1 MDKNTLFAVVLSV
14 VVITVGFMVQNILYP
29 PEPLPE
35 QQPAEDQDERQP
47 QTTQPQE
54 QEEEPEERQAEES
67 EQPSAEEEQAA
78 RELPDGAVAPV
89 EEEQDISTEERTF
102 ENDILDVTF
111 SPRGASVTS
120 FRLLEHTDDGEPVDM
135 ILRGEDDQAAF
146 RLHFG
151 SWEADADTALYH
163 YRETSDPNVVE
174 FYRDFHIVGNEDEPF
189 RVIKRYH
196 FQPGEYLFEVE
207 VDIEN
212 SVNNYIPLNFDGTAY
227 TMEFGPQIGPE
238 FEELDRRTE
247 YRRYFSYADGDRN
260 SFRIGRGES
269 ELIEEQIDWASIVG
283 KYFAAI
289 GVLDAG
295 QYTTRISA
303 EPEPGVEDASKMFF
317 ARSTIQSARNSDTFR
332 FYLGPKVNRVLE
344 RYNDAEDNAWG
355 IRGLDLQ
362 ESVDTRFLLGWLEN
376 ILKAALNFINQFVPN
391 YGVAIIILTILVKA
405 LLFPLTRKS
414 YESTA
419 KMQELSPQMQEV
431 REKYKDNP
439 QKMNAEM
446 ANLYKKQGVNP
457 LGGCL
462 PLLLQ
467 FPFFIAMF
475 GLFNNHFDL
484 RGATFIPG
492 WIDDLS
498 SPESILSFGDFT
510 LPILGWNDLRL
521 LPILFVGTQLI
532 TSKFMQSPGASTQQ
546 MRMITY
552 FLPIVFFF
560 VLYNMP
566 SGLLVYWI
574 VTNVLTAGQ
583 QYFNNRA
590 KHKHA

>member
-1 MDKNTLFAVVLSV
+1 MDKNTLYAVILSV
-14 VVITVGFMVQNILYP
+14 IVITVGFMVQNMLYP
-29 PEPLPE
+29 PEPV
-35 QQPAEDQDERQP
+35 P
-47 QTTQPQE
+47 Q
-54 QEEEPEERQAEES
+54 QAEEQQ
-67 EQPSAEEEQAA
+67 EAPAQPGETAQAEGDEDTTTAAPGDEPSVDTQPA
-78 RELPDGAVAPV
+78 RELAAGAVAPV
-89 EEEQDISTEERTF
+89 PADGIPATTRSYS
-102 ENDILDVTF
+102 NDLVEVTF
-111 SPRGASVTS
+111 TPRGAAVTS
-120 FRLLEHTDDGEPVDM
+120 FRLLDHMSEGEPVEM
-135 ILRGEDDQAAF
+135 IFRGREDQAAF

-151 SWEADADTALYH
+151 GPDSPADTALYR
-163 YRETSDPNVVE
+163 YRETTDPNTVE
-174 FYRDFHIVGNEDEPF
+174 FYRDFYVVGNEDEPF
-189 RVIKRYH
+189 RVVKRYN

-207 VDIEN
+207 VEIEN
-212 SVNNYIPLNFDGTAY
+212 SVNRFIPLNFDGTAY
-227 TMEFGPQIGPE
+227 TLEFGPQIGPE

-247 YRRYFSYADGDRN
+247 YRRYYTYADGNRN
-260 SFRIGRGES
+260 TVRMGRGDRET
-269 ELIEEQIDWASIVG
+269 ITEQIDWASVIG
-283 KYFAAI
+283 KYFNVVGI
-289 GVLDAG
+289 LDAA
-295 QYTTRISA
+295 QYTTVLSA
-303 EPEPGVEDASKMFF
+303 ESEPGLDDASKMFF
-317 ARSTIQSARNSDTFR
+317 SRSIIESSRNTDTFR
-332 FYLGPKVNRVLE
+332 FYLGPKVARILE
-344 RYNDAEDNAWG
+344 RYNDADENAWG
-355 IRGLDLQ
+355 VQGLELQ

-376 ILKAALNFINQFVPN
+376 LLKAILNFIVQFVPN
-391 YGVAIIILTILVKA
+391 YGIAIIILTILVKA
-405 LLFPLTRKS
+405 LLFPLTHKS

-419 KMQELSPQMQEV
+419 KMQELSPKMQEI

-446 ANLYKKQGVNP
+446 ANMYKKEGVNP

-462 PLLLQ
+462 PLMLQ
-467 FPFFIAMF
+467 LPFFIAMF

-532 TSKFMQSPGASTQQ
+532 TSKIMQNPGASTQQ

-552 FLPIVFFF
+552 MLPIVFFF

-583 QYFNNRA
+583 QYFNNRK
-590 KHKHA
+590 KHRHA

>member
-1 MDKNTLFAVVLSV
+1 MDKNTLLAVVLSV
-14 VVITVGFMVQNILYP
+14 LVITVGFMVQNILYP
-29 PEPLPE
+29 PEPLPQE
-35 QQPAEDQDERQP
+35 QPTDTRDDSRP
-47 QTTQPQE
+47 QTTEPQQSE
-54 QEEEPEERQAEES
+54 TDQRQAQEEQQEELPAAQD
-67 EQPSAEEEQAA
+67 QQAA
-78 RELPDGAVAPV
+78 RQLPEGAVAPV
-89 EEEQDISTEERTF
+89 EEDDISTRERTYTN
-102 ENDILDVTF
+102 ETLDVTF

-120 FRLLEHTDDGEPVDM
+120 FRLLEHTEDGEPVEM
-135 ILRGEDDQAAF
+135 ILRGREDQAAF

-151 SWEADADTALYH
+151 SWEAEADTALYH
-163 YRETSDPNVVE
+163 YRETTEPNVVE
-174 FYRDFHIVGNEDEPF
+174 FYRDFHIVGNEEEPF
-189 RVIKRYH
+189 RIIKRYH
-196 FQPGEYLFEVE
+196 FQPGEYLFNVE
-207 VDIEN
+207 VVIEN
-212 SVNNYIPLNFDGTAY
+212 SVNDYIPLNFNGTAY
-227 TMEFGPQIGPE
+227 TMEYGPQIGPE

-247 YRRYFSYADGDRN
+247 YRRYFTYADGNRN
-260 SFRIGRGES
+260 SFRLGRGES
-269 ELIEEQIDWASIVG
+269 EVVEEQIDWASAIG
-283 KYFAAI
+283 KYFAVI

-303 EPEPGVEDASKMFF
+303 EPEPGVEDASKLFF

-332 FYLGPKVNRVLE
+332 FYLGPKINRVLE
-344 RYNDAEDNAWG
+344 RYNNAEDNAWG
-355 IRGLDLQ
+355 LRGLDLE

-376 ILKAALNFINQFVPN
+376 ILKGALNFISRFVPN
-391 YGVAIIILTILVKA
+391 YGVAIIILTVIVKA

-467 FPFFIAMF
+467 LPFFIAMF

-590 KHKHA
+590 KHRHA